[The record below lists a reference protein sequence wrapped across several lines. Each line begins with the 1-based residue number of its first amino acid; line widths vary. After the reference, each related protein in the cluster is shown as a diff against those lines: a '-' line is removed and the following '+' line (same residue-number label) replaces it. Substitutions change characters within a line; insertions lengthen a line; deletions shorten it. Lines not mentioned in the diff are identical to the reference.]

1 MARNMAQKSTSRSVG
16 RPREFD
22 EESALEAA
30 MDAFWA
36 KGYEATSMA
45 DLCSCTGLHKGS
57 LYQAFGDK
65 HTLFMNALTHY
76 ADSEFHETAT
86 VMKETNTPLE
96 NIRAAI
102 DKIMVDAGSEKGCMM
117 INSMVELAPHDP
129 EVKKAL
135 QGFAQQRVGV
145 MADLIGKAQEM
156 GEISSKTEPYKL
168 AQQLMM
174 ALAGGAA
181 LVKGF
186 VAPEDVREALHDI
199 IDAWV

>member
-1 MARNMAQKSTSRSVG
+1 
-16 RPREFD
+16 
-22 EESALEAA
+22 
-30 MDAFWA
+30 MDAFWS

-65 HTLFMNALTHY
+65 HSLFMSALKHY
-76 ADSEFHETAT
+76 ADSEFHETAS
-86 VMKETNTPLE
+86 VMKETNSPLE

-102 DKIMVDAGSEKGCMM
+102 DKIMEDAGSEKGCMM

-135 QGFAQQRVGV
+135 EGFAGQRVQI
-145 MADLIGKAQEM
+145 MADLIGKAQEL
-156 GEISSKTEPYKL
+156 GEISSTTEPFKL
-168 AQQLMM
+168 AQQLMLS
-174 ALAGGAA
+174 LAGGAA

-186 VAPEDVREALHDI
+186 VPASEIREALHDI
-199 IDAWV
+199 VNAWA